1 MRRDW
6 LAAARTAFPP
16 SLVGSA
22 HHPPA
27 PEPGEWN
34 AFRSAAMAPFRW
46 LPVAPATVPLLAT
59 VSVLHALEPVAARL
73 RAVFGDSGASP
84 SDPDARLER
93 EGRLPVFEGTPQEAQ
108 RLERSLRAL
117 GLSTSINLRP
127 LRGRRAGM

>member
-1 MRRDW
+1 
-6 LAAARTAFPP
+6 
-16 SLVGSA
+16 VGSA

-27 PEPGEWN
+27 PEPGEWS
-34 AFRSAAMAPFRW
+34 AFHFAAMAPFRL

-84 SDPDARLER
+84 TDPDARLER

-108 RLERSLRAL
+108 RLERGLRAL
-117 GLSTSINLRP
+117 GLTTSINLRP
-127 LRGRRAGM
+127 LRERRAGM